1 MTQSGHANPIV
12 GSLTGICGLEPS
24 TDQAM
29 TTKAYFLLEMIY
41 RRRSAEDIRGA
52 SIA

>member
-1 MTQSGHANPIV
+1 MSAFGGKADIV
-12 GSLTGICGLEPS
+12 PAQICGLEPS

-29 TTKAYFLLEMIY
+29 TIKAYFLLEMIY